1 MPLLPAASLALQ
13 LLLAA
18 GASAALD
25 HAGLQGPA
33 GLASHAAEVRADG
46 RDLDALPTTPP
57 TPSALASAD
66 KLATAT
72 DDAEDEDDD
81 GDEDGA
87 AATEEAESEA
97 AAGAKVIAN
106 SDHPYSG
113 DLTDE
118 ELKRRWTKEL
128 GSLGSVSVGF
138 ADLGRLINA
147 VHVPDGQAWTC
158 VRPDLAW
165 GARETVDGLTAA
177 FAEVHRQF
185 PDSAPARL
193 NHIGLR
199 DGGWLRPH
207 RSHQSGRDADIGF
220 YYKRDV
226 IPHGRVRREKLID
239 PARSWALVRALVT
252 GADVQFILVDRGIQA
267 VLRKHALSIGEDQ
280 AWVDSLFLGGRTA
293 LIQHARRHRD
303 HFHVR
308 FYAPRSQELGRRLQP
323 LLAQRPEQNLVV
335 HKVKPGQT
343 VGHIARIYK
352 TTVVAVL
359 KANHMRRSF
368 LRVGQ
373 RLNVPLKGPCTRC
386 PVVPA
391 LLVPERRLPPKV
403 AAASATVGAGHQGLS
418 AR

>member
-13 LLLAA
+13 LLCAA
-18 GASAALD
+18 GLLQPSA
-25 HAGLQGPA
+25 
-33 GLASHAAEVRADG
+33 LASHLAAARADG
-46 RDLDALPTTPP
+46 RDVDTA
-57 TPSALASAD
+57 ALAKAASAGPSTP
-66 KLATAT
+66 ATTAIAAAAASAEG
-72 DDAEDEDDD
+72 DDEGDEDDAD
-81 GDEDGA
+81 VTEESESEAGGA
-87 AATEEAESEA
+87 AATVIPNSE
-97 AAGAKVIAN
+97 
-106 SDHPYSG
+106 HPYSG
-113 DLTDE
+113 DLSDA
-118 ELKRRWTKEL
+118 ELKRRWTSDL
-128 GSLGSVSVGF
+128 ASVGSVSVGF
-138 ADLGRLINA
+138 ADLGRVINA
-147 VHVPDGQAWTC
+147 VHVPEGAAWTC

-165 GARETVDGLTAA
+165 GARETVDGLVAA
-177 FAEVHRQF
+177 FTAVHNEF
-185 PDSAPARL
+185 PDSVPARL
-193 NHIGLR
+193 NHIGQR

-220 YYKRDV
+220 FYKRDV

-252 GADVQFILVDRGIQA
+252 LADVQFVLVDRGIQA
-267 VLRKHALSIGEDQ
+267 VLRKHALSIGEDP
-280 AWVDSLFLGGRTA
+280 AWVDSLFHGGRAA

-323 LLAQRPEQNLVV
+323 LLAARPEQNLVV

-352 TTVVAVL
+352 TTVASVL

-373 RLNVPLKGPCTRC
+373 RLNVPLRGPCTRC

-391 LLVPERRLPPKV
+391 LLVPERRLPPKLAQ
-403 AAASATVGAGHQGLS
+403 AAGAGGAEGLPERS
-418 AR
+418 HGGLGSR